1 MSSTP
6 FFESGDFTY
15 TAHVHR
21 LEVPKGSI
29 HLGITTR
36 WAGARDPLAE
46 NAAFNITLSDAEL
59 RRLISAL
66 KSGLTNHASQETTP

>member
-15 TAHVHR
+15 TAHVRR
-21 LEVPKGSI
+21 LNRPKGSI

-36 WAGARDPLAE
+36 WAGARDPEAE
-46 NAAFNITLSDAEL
+46 NAAFSITLNEEQL
-59 RRLISAL
+59 KKLIAAL
-66 KSGLTNHASQETTP
+66 QSGLSDNA

>member
-15 TAHVHR
+15 TAHVRR
-21 LEVPKGSI
+21 LEVPKGAI

-36 WAGARDPLAE
+36 WL
-46 NAAFNITLSDAEL
+46 
-59 RRLISAL
+59 LIR
-66 KSGLTNHASQETTP
+66 P

>member
-15 TAHVHR
+15 TAHVRR
-21 LEVPKGSI
+21 LDRPNGSI

-36 WAGARDPLAE
+36 WAGAKNPLAE
-46 NAAFNITLSDAEL
+46 NAAFSITLSESEL
-59 RRLISAL
+59 NKLIAAL
-66 KSGLTNHASQETTP
+66 QSGLTPNT

>member
-15 TAHVHR
+15 TAHVRR
-21 LEVPKGSI
+21 LNRPKGSI

-46 NAAFNITLSDAEL
+46 NTAFTITLTEAEL
-59 RRLISAL
+59 AKFIAAL
-66 KSGLTNHASQETTP
+66 QSGLTANA

>member
-15 TAHVHR
+15 TAHVRR
-21 LEVPKGSI
+21 LDRPKGSI

-46 NAAFNITLSDAEL
+46 NAAFNITLNEAEL
-59 RRLISAL
+59 AKLIAAL
-66 KSGLTNHASQETTP
+66 QSGLSDNA